1 MNKELWYIPQTTE
14 INKNEGGTKV
24 PLEQFEGRKKLQLQ
38 KQQMRKKQIQDSKQR
53 LRKELQNF
61 QPQPQKKK
69 KKQEISAQ
77 QSIKLLQKDY
87 TPEKLEEMYL
97 KIYPDGIRKKRD
109 ISYIP
114 PPRGGTTSGQKFTP
128 KQVTQQQMRSRKQSV
143 KKLEQQYYNNPDRL
157 NRMISNIENIQ
168 PFSNI
173 QNKKKE
179 LNLNYKKDSE
189 KTDSQSRGQ
198 RQEQIKRIKKS
209 RASQNPL

>member
-1 MNKELWYIPQTTE
+1 MNNELWYIPQTTE
-14 INKNEGGTKV
+14 INRNEGGTKV
-24 PLEQFEGRKKLQLQ
+24 PLKQFEGKKKSQLQ
-38 KQQMRKKQIQDSKQR
+38 KQKMRKEQIRDSEKR
-53 LRKELQNF
+53 LQEELKIFGLQS
-61 QPQPQKKK
+61 KKK
-69 KKQEISAQ
+69 NKKQEISPQ
-77 QSIKLLQKDY
+77 KSIKLLQIDY

-143 KKLEQQYYNNPDRL
+143 KILEQQYYNNPAKL

-189 KTDSQSRGQ
+189 KTDSQSRGR
-198 RQEQIKRIKKS
+198 RQKQIKKIKQS
-209 RASQNPL
+209 RLSRNP